1 MASHTSLPSTLTNV
15 DLPLLFSM
23 KQEPSLTG
31 SSSYLHPLSVQRFLT
46 PLLLQSYPHHHHSL
60 QEPLPVRAGG

>member
-31 SSSYLHPLSVQRFLT
+31 SSSCLHPFSVERFLT
-46 PLLLQSYPHHHHSL
+46 LLIQSYPHHHHNPRD
-60 QEPLPVRAGG
+60 PLPVLAGG